1 MDGKPFPYREWIQK
15 SIAAYDETKGMSI
28 RGRKMIFTKQQYLAA
43 LLQGYFG
50 NLSLQEIADKI
61 GMDINSIRW
70 LRTEADFMLLVDWG
84 KRKFAEFF
92 REHILI
98 NDFTPSQYD
107 SMAAEFSMLE
117 ELLQMQI
124 RVPLYSR
131 LREVARRI
139 ESAKEHKLRIRDDH
153 LRFFAKLY
161 KFFLF
166 IEKYKPGV
174 TSKVLQENYKPLA
187 DSVVWPDLEE
197 DPEGLYQ
204 TLASRDFQKGGR
216 KIDELR
222 RRVDDLVSATR
233 LSP

>member
-1 MDGKPFPYREWIQK
+1 MDGRPFPYREWIQK
-15 SIAAYDETKGMSI
+15 SVAAYDQTKGMSI
-28 RGRKMIFTKQQYLAA
+28 RGKKMIFTKQQYLAA
-43 LLQGYFG
+43 LLQGYLG
-50 NLSLQEIADKI
+50 TLSLQEIADKI
-61 GMDINSIRW
+61 GMDIVNIRW

-98 NDFTPSQYD
+98 NDFTASQYD

-139 ESAKEHKLRIRDDH
+139 ESAKEAQLRIRDDH

-161 KFFLF
+161 KFFVF
-166 IEKYKPGV
+166 IEKYKPSV
-174 TSKVLQENYKPLA
+174 TSKVLQGNYKPLA
-187 DSVVWPDLEE
+187 DNVVWPDLEE
-197 DPEGLYQ
+197 DPGGLYQ
-204 TLASRDFQKGGR
+204 TLASRHFEKGDW

-222 RRVDDLVSATR
+222 RRLDDLVSAMR
-233 LSP
+233 LP